1 MDSNASNYDTLATVQ
16 GYDQW
21 GNLQCVYASCDDIPE
36 YGCVYADGF
45 GAFNE
50 SFDAVACSSYGGT
63 PCEEPVVAEAAPLFF
78 SEYAEGSSNNK
89 YLEIYN
95 PTSETVDLA
104 GYAFPSVSN
113 APTTVGVHEYWNAF
127 EEGASIAAGGVYVIA
142 HGSSDPAIL
151 AEADQ
156 THNYLSN
163 GDDGYA
169 LAFGSEEDHI
179 ILDVIGDFNGDP
191 GSAWDVAGVS
201 GATKDH
207 TLVRKFSV
215 TQGNTD
221 WSASAGTNADD
232 SEWLVFDQNTW
243 TYLGSHEEMSDDI
256 PGCTDELAFNYD
268 ANATSDDGSCV
279 AVVSGCTDADASNYN
294 GDANTS
300 DDSCI
305 SWADLAASLQSQLA
319 AIVPED
325 GITQADV
332 DAQADLS
339 YGYGYGDGAA
349 SVTPEDGISQAD
361 VDSVQALLDAV
372 VPEDGVSQADV
383 DAQADLSYG
392 YGYGDGAAS
401 VTPEDGVSQ
410 ADVDSVEVLL
420 AAALE
425 SACSPIFVDIVAG
438 WNILGYTLPV
448 AQDVAAT
455 LNSIEA
461 NILIVKDNNAE
472 VYWPEFGFNGIGS
485 FIPGQGYQIKTDA
498 AIADYTWPST
508 DERISMSSS
517 VPQWAVDMEVD
528 VHPNDI
534 KSLVKVVNMLGQE
547 INVEDQFKGEVV
559 LYLYNDGT
567 VEKKIVQ

>member
-1 MDSNASNYDTLATVQ
+1 
-16 GYDQW
+16 
-21 GNLQCVYASCDDIPE
+21 
-36 YGCVYADGF
+36 
-45 GAFNE
+45 
-50 SFDAVACSSYGGT
+50 
-63 PCEEPVVAEAAPLFF
+63 
-78 SEYAEGSSNNK
+78 
-89 YLEIYN
+89 
-95 PTSETVDLA
+95 
-104 GYAFPSVSN
+104 
-113 APTTVGVHEYWNAF
+113 
-127 EEGASIAAGGVYVIA
+127 
-142 HGSSDPAIL
+142 
-151 AEADQ
+151 
-156 THNYLSN
+156 
-163 GDDGYA
+163 
-169 LAFGSEEDHI
+169 
-179 ILDVIGDFNGDP
+179 
-191 GSAWDVAGVS
+191 
-201 GATKDH
+201 
-207 TLVRKFSV
+207 
-215 TQGNTD
+215 
-221 WSASAGTNADD
+221 
-232 SEWLVFDQNTW
+232 
-243 TYLGSHEEMSDDI
+243 MSDDI
-256 PGCTDELAFNYD
+256 PGCTDESAFNYD

-294 GDANTS
+294 SEANTS

-305 SWADLAASLQSQLA
+305 TWEELAASLQSQLDA
-319 AIVPED
+319 VVPED
-325 GITQADV
+325 GVSQADV

-349 SVTPEDGISQAD
+349 SVTPEDGVSQVDVDSVQALLDAVVPEDGISQADVDAAVAAITPEDGVSQADVDAQADLSYGYGYGDGFGAGAASVTGDDGVSQAD

-372 VPEDGVSQADV
+372 VPEDGVSQADVDAAVAAITPEDGVSQADV

-455 LNSIEA
+455 LSPIVA

-567 VEKKIVQ
+567 VEKKIVH

>member
-1 MDSNASNYDTLATVQ
+1 M
-16 GYDQW
+16 
-21 GNLQCVYASCDDIPE
+21 
-36 YGCVYADGF
+36 
-45 GAFNE
+45 
-50 SFDAVACSSYGGT
+50 
-63 PCEEPVVAEAAPLFF
+63 
-78 SEYAEGSSNNK
+78 
-89 YLEIYN
+89 
-95 PTSETVDLA
+95 
-104 GYAFPSVSN
+104 
-113 APTTVGVHEYWNAF
+113 
-127 EEGASIAAGGVYVIA
+127 
-142 HGSSDPAIL
+142 
-151 AEADQ
+151 
-156 THNYLSN
+156 
-163 GDDGYA
+163 
-169 LAFGSEEDHI
+169 
-179 ILDVIGDFNGDP
+179 
-191 GSAWDVAGVS
+191 
-201 GATKDH
+201 
-207 TLVRKFSV
+207 
-215 TQGNTD
+215 
-221 WSASAGTNADD
+221 
-232 SEWLVFDQNTW
+232 
-243 TYLGSHEEMSDDI
+243 
-256 PGCTDELAFNYD
+256 
-268 ANATSDDGSCV
+268 
-279 AVVSGCTDADASNYN
+279 
-294 GDANTS
+294 
-300 DDSCI
+300 
-305 SWADLAASLQSQLA
+305 
-319 AIVPED
+319 
-325 GITQADV
+325 
-332 DAQADLS
+332 
-339 YGYGYGDGAA
+339 
-349 SVTPEDGISQAD
+349 
-361 VDSVQALLDAV
+361 LDAI
-372 VPEDGVSQADV
+372 VPEDGVSQADG

-485 FIPGQGYQIKTDA
+485 FTPGQGYQIKTDA